1 MKIETS
7 TTGLIY
13 SNNTGNYLNNMHC
26 IWNLSANENIE
37 LFFMKFDTEYCCD
50 TVSVYDGS
58 SSSSSLIGEYKGD
71 DLPGSLTSS
80 SYQLYVSF
88 RSDGSVVKSGFQA
101 AYHCKINMSTTDI
114 KSTKF
119 FCRFIHHKLILAYYC
134 CCFFFISPRP
144 ILCNGFKFMCKP
156 AESGII
162 RKWNHIL

>member
-13 SNNTGNYLNNMHC
+13 SNNAGNYLNNMHC
-26 IWNLSANENIE
+26 IWNLSANKNIE

-58 SSSSSLIGEYKGD
+58 SSSSSLIGKYKGD

-88 RSDGSVVKSGFQA
+88 RSDSSVVKSGFQA
-101 AYHCKINMSTTDI
+101 AYLCKINMSTIDI

-119 FCRFIHHKLILAYYC
+119 FVDLFI
-134 CCFFFISPRP
+134 IS
-144 ILCNGFKFMCKP
+144 
-156 AESGII
+156 
-162 RKWNHIL
+162 